1 VHLHA
6 YLAVNAYITSTLFI
20 SLLSDDMDLLGD
32 YEEEEYYDRLISFF
46 DDDDDHIDQDA
57 ENDAEDDDEEVQL
70 DEKDNLQ
77 TVEED
82 DTDWQLTPGES
93 DASLNFYDD
102 DDNVQSVE
110 DDSLSGFT
118 VKPST
123 PSLVA
128 GITSKIDVEGA
139 EDSVNDLTAPQSAV
153 TREKL
158 VSDQTSLQTVAN
170 NLPL

>member
-1 VHLHA
+1 MFSDLHTC
-6 YLAVNAYITSTLFI
+6 LALH
-20 SLLSDDMDLLGD
+20 SDDLDLIGND

-46 DDDDDHIDQDA
+46 DDDDIEQDA
-57 ENDAEDDDEEVQL
+57 ENDAEDDDEGDQL
-70 DEKDNLQ
+70 VEEDNLQ
-77 TVEED
+77 PVEED
-82 DTDWQLTPGES
+82 DTDWQLSPGES

-128 GITSKIDVEGA
+128 GITSKIDVT
-139 EDSVNDLTAPQSAV
+139 DNVKNDDITAPQSTV

-158 VSDQTSLQTVAN
+158 VSDIH
-170 NLPL
+170 